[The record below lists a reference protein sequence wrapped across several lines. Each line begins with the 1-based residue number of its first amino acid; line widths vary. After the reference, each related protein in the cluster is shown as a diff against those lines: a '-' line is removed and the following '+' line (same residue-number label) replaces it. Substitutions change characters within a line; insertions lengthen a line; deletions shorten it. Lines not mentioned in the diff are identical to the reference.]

1 MPALWR
7 QSRAARDRARH
18 PVQRRGMVRDR
29 LREEIEWRRFG
40 ETCRNSKRGCRQGKE
55 RRLQR
60 NGFQGLERKEIR
72 KEKVNRAQLAAQGR
86 WFGMADTTQE
96 KGAVGR
102 KVRKA
107 VLPAAGLGTRFLPAT
122 KAQPKEMLTVVD
134 KPQIQYVVEE
144 CVVSGIEHI
153 IIVTGKGKNS
163 IEDHFDYSPTLERF
177 LEEKGKKEQ
186 AAMVREISDMV
197 QVSYTRQK
205 EPLGLGHAVL
215 VTRDLVGD
223 EPFAV
228 LLGDVLIPGQNPA
241 TKQLIDVYAATG
253 VGAIAVEEVP
263 KERTHLYGIID
274 GEPAPQPPFGA
285 RLLRIRDV
293 VEKPKPER
301 APSNLA
307 ITGRY
312 VLPSQIFDCLARTK
326 PGAGNEIQLT
336 DALRILAQEDGLWAY
351 IYDGISYDAGDKL
364 GFLKATV
371 EIALQNKEFGSEFRE
386 YLKGLKL

>member
-1 MPALWR
+1 MTVDPA
-7 QSRAARDRARH
+7 QPSA
-18 PVQRRGMVRDR
+18 
-29 LREEIEWRRFG
+29 
-40 ETCRNSKRGCRQGKE
+40 NSPH
-55 RRLQR
+55 
-60 NGFQGLERKEIR
+60 
-72 KEKVNRAQLAAQGR
+72 A
-86 WFGMADTTQE
+86 
-96 KGAVGR
+96 R

-134 KPQIQYVVEE
+134 KPQIQYVAEE
-144 CVVSGIEHI
+144 CVASGIEHI
-153 IIVTGKGKNS
+153 IIITGRGKQS
-163 IEDHFDYSPTLERF
+163 IEDHFDSNPELERF
-177 LEEKGKKEQ
+177 LEERGKKDLAEL
-186 AAMVREISDMV
+186 VRSVGNMV

-215 VTRDLVGD
+215 VAKDLVGD

-228 LLGDVLIPGQNPA
+228 LLGDVLIPGENPA
-241 TKQLIDVYAATG
+241 TKQLIDVYEATG

-263 KERTHLYGIID
+263 RDRTHLYGIVD

-285 RLLRIRDV
+285 RLLRIRDL
-293 VEKPKPER
+293 VEKPKPEN

-312 VLPSQIFDCLARTK
+312 VLPAAIFDCLARTK

-336 DALRILAQEDGLWAY
+336 DGMRILAQEQGLWAY

-371 EIALQNKEFGSEFRE
+371 EI
-386 YLKGLKL
+386 

>member
-1 MPALWR
+1 VAATVQKWLTNSLSTRVTANPMANNPLKEAQNPA
-7 QSRAARDRARH
+7 
-18 PVQRRGMVRDR
+18 PV
-29 LREEIEWRRFG
+29 
-40 ETCRNSKRGCRQGKE
+40 
-55 RRLQR
+55 
-60 NGFQGLERKEIR
+60 
-72 KEKVNRAQLAAQGR
+72 
-86 WFGMADTTQE
+86 
-96 KGAVGR
+96 R

-122 KAQPKEMLTVVD
+122 KAQPKEMLSVVD
-134 KPQIQYVVEE
+134 KPQIQYVAEE
-144 CVVSGIEHI
+144 CVAAGIEHI

-163 IEDHFDYSPTLERF
+163 IEDHFDNAPLLERY
-177 LEEKGKKEQ
+177 LEERGKKDQ
-186 AAMVREISDMV
+186 ADMVRRISNMV

-215 VTRDLVGD
+215 VARDLVGD

-228 LLGDVLIPGQNPA
+228 LLGDVLIPGENPA

-263 KERTHLYGIID
+263 RDKTHLYGIVA
-274 GEPAPQPPFGA
+274 GEPAPQPPFGE
-285 RLLRIRDV
+285 RLLRIRDL
-293 VEKPKPER
+293 VEKPKPEN

-312 VLPSQIFDCLARTK
+312 VLPPAIFDCLARTK

-336 DALRILAQEDGLWAY
+336 DALRILAKEQGLWAY
-351 IYDGISYDAGDKL
+351 IYEGISYDAGDKL

-371 EIALQNKEFGSEFRE
+371 ELALQNPELGEGFRN
-386 YLKGLKL
+386 YLKTLKL

>member
-1 MPALWR
+1 MTNDPAKLSRDPGPVGVASAGTQTGSGAPARR
-7 QSRAARDRARH
+7 QR
-18 PVQRRGMVRDR
+18 
-29 LREEIEWRRFG
+29 
-40 ETCRNSKRGCRQGKE
+40 
-55 RRLQR
+55 
-60 NGFQGLERKEIR
+60 
-72 KEKVNRAQLAAQGR
+72 
-86 WFGMADTTQE
+86 
-96 KGAVGR
+96 
-102 KVRKA
+102 VRKA

-144 CVVSGIEHI
+144 CVAAGIEHI

-163 IEDHFDYSPTLERF
+163 IEDHFDNAPMLERF
-177 LEEKGKKEQ
+177 LEERGKKDQ
-186 AAMVREISDMV
+186 ADMVRRISDMA

-215 VTRDLVGD
+215 VARDLVGD

-228 LLGDVLIPGQNPA
+228 LLGDVLIPGPNPA
-241 TKQLIDVYAATG
+241 TKQLVAVYEATG

-263 KERTHLYGIID
+263 KNRTHLYGIVD
-274 GEPAPQPPFGA
+274 AEPAPQAPFGA
-285 RLLRIRDV
+285 RLLRVKDL
-293 VEKPKPER
+293 VEKPKAET

-312 VLPSQIFDCLARTK
+312 VLPPAIFDCLARTK

-336 DALRILAQEDGLWAY
+336 DALRILAQEHGLWAY
-351 IYDGISYDAGDKL
+351 IYEGVSHDAGDKL

-371 EIALQNKEFGSEFRE
+371 ELALENEELGADFRS
-386 YLKGLKL
+386 YLKTLKL

>member
-1 MPALWR
+1 MAETTPLKN
-7 QSRAARDRARH
+7 AAG
-18 PVQRRGMVRDR
+18 RR
-29 LREEIEWRRFG
+29 
-40 ETCRNSKRGCRQGKE
+40 
-55 RRLQR
+55 
-60 NGFQGLERKEIR
+60 
-72 KEKVNRAQLAAQGR
+72 
-86 WFGMADTTQE
+86 
-96 KGAVGR
+96 
-102 KVRKA
+102 VRKA

-134 KPQIQYVVEE
+134 KPQIQYVAEE
-144 CVVSGIEHI
+144 CVASGIEHI

-163 IEDHFDYSPTLERF
+163 IEDHFDSAPLLERF

-186 AAMVREISDMV
+186 AAMVRKISDMV

-215 VTRDLVGD
+215 AAKDLVGD

-228 LLGDVLIPGQNPA
+228 LLGDVLIPGENPA
-241 TKQLIDVYAATG
+241 TKQLIDVYMATG

-263 KERTHLYGIID
+263 REKTHLYGIVK
-274 GEPAPQPPFGA
+274 GEAAPIPPFGA
-285 RLLRIRDV
+285 RLLRVRDL
-293 VEKPKPER
+293 VEKPKPEN

-312 VLPSQIFDCLARTK
+312 VLPPKVFDCLGRTK

-336 DALRILAQEDGLWAY
+336 DALRTLAQEDGLWAY
-351 IYDGISYDAGDKL
+351 IYEGISYDAGDKL

-371 EIALQNKEFGSEFRE
+371 EIALQNKELGTDFRN

>member
-1 MPALWR
+1 MT
-7 QSRAARDRARH
+7 
-18 PVQRRGMVRDR
+18 
-29 LREEIEWRRFG
+29 E
-40 ETCRNSKRGCRQGKE
+40 
-55 RRLQR
+55 
-60 NGFQGLERKEIR
+60 ERKQSSP
-72 KEKVNRAQLAAQGR
+72 KALPHQ
-86 WFGMADTTQE
+86 
-96 KGAVGR
+96 

-144 CVVSGIEHI
+144 CVASGIEHV

-163 IEDHFDYSPTLERF
+163 IEDHFDYSPLLERH
-177 LEEKGKKEQ
+177 LEEKGKSKE
-186 AAMVREISDMV
+186 AEMVRDISDMV

-215 VTRDLVGD
+215 VAKDLVGD

-228 LLGDVLIPGQNPA
+228 LLGDVLIPGPNPA
-241 TKQLIDVYAATG
+241 TKQLIEVYEATG
-253 VGAIAVEEVP
+253 TGAIAVEEVP
-263 KERTHLYGIID
+263 RDKTHLYGIVD
-274 GEPAPQPPFGA
+274 GEPAPQPPFGE
-285 RLLRIRDV
+285 RLLRIRDL
-293 VEKPKPER
+293 VEKPKPEN

-312 VLPSQIFDCLARTK
+312 VLPPAIFDCLQRTK
-326 PGAGNEIQLT
+326 PGAGGEIQLT
-336 DALRILAQEDGLWAY
+336 DGMRILAKELGLWAL
-351 IYDGISYDAGDKL
+351 IYDGISYDAGEKL

-371 EIALQNKEFGSEFRE
+371 EIALQNKEFGEAFRG